1 MTEETPAPED
11 VPPVPPV
18 PPDVLPDVS
27 EGGRGIGGRGGGLV
41 RRLGAPAGALA
52 AVLAAF
58 AFVGLVDPNEPGHYP
73 ACPLLRLTGVY
84 CPGCGGLRSAYA
96 IAHGEPFTA
105 LGANA
110 LAVFG
115 YLGFAVVWL
124 RWFVV
129 CVRGRP
135 AVGVAAPVVPLR
147 AAHGWVICAVVLG
160 FTVIRNLPFGSF
172 LTP

>member
-1 MTEETPAPED
+1 MTEETPAPTD
-11 VPPVPPV
+11 VPG
-18 PPDVLPDVS
+18 DGRGAGDCGA
-27 EGGRGIGGRGGGLV
+27 GGRGVSGRGVGLV
-41 RRLGAPAGALA
+41 RRLGAPVGALA
-52 AVLAAF
+52 AVVAAF

-110 LAVFG
+110 LAVLG

-124 RWFVV
+124 RWFVA
-129 CVRGRP
+129 CVRGRRT
-135 AVGVAAPVVPLR
+135 VGVAGPVVPLR
-147 AAHGWVICAVVLG
+147 AVHGWVLGGVVLG
-160 FTVIRNLPFGSF
+160 FTVIRNFPFGSF

>member
-1 MTEETPAPED
+1 MTEETPAPSD
-11 VPPVPPV
+11 VP
-18 PPDVLPDVS
+18 S
-27 EGGRGIGGRGGGLV
+27 LV
-41 RRLGAPAGALA
+41 RRLGAPVGVLA

-73 ACPLLRLTGVY
+73 ACPLLRLTGLY

-96 IAHGEPFTA
+96 VAHGEPLAA
-105 LGANA
+105 LGGNA
-110 LAVFG
+110 LAVLG

-124 RWFVV
+124 RWFVE
-129 CVRGRP
+129 CVRWRTAGP
-135 AVGVAAPVVPLR
+135 VGAVASTGPVVALR
-147 AAHGWVICAVVLG
+147 AVHGWVLSGAVLG

>member
-1 MTEETPAPED
+1 MTEETPAPSD
-11 VPPVPPV
+11 
-18 PPDVLPDVS
+18 
-27 EGGRGIGGRGGGLV
+27 GRRAGLV
-41 RRLGAPAGALA
+41 GRLGAPVGVLA

-73 ACPLLRLTGVY
+73 ACPLLRLTGLY

-96 IAHGEPFTA
+96 VAHGEPLTA

-110 LAVFG
+110 LAVLG

-124 RWFVV
+124 RWFAD
-129 CVRGRP
+129 CARGRT
-135 AVGVAAPVVPLR
+135 AGPVVPLR
-147 AAHGWVICAVVLG
+147 AVHGWLLSGAVLG
-160 FTVIRNLPFGSF
+160 FTVIRNFPFGSF

>member
-1 MTEETPAPED
+1 M
-11 VPPVPPV
+11 
-18 PPDVLPDVS
+18 
-27 EGGRGIGGRGGGLV
+27 
-41 RRLGAPAGALA
+41 RRLAAPVGALA
-52 AVLAAF
+52 AVVAAF
-58 AFVGLVDPNEPGHYP
+58 AFVGLVNPNEPGHYP

-96 IAHGEPFTA
+96 VAHGEPLTA

-110 LAVFG
+110 LAVLG

-124 RWFVV
+124 RW
-129 CVRGRP
+129 CVECARGRMAVP
-135 AVGVAAPVVPLR
+135 AGAVGPVVPLR
-147 AAHGWVICAVVLG
+147 AVHGWVLGGMVLG

>member
-1 MTEETPAPED
+1 
-11 VPPVPPV
+11 VG
-18 PPDVLPDVS
+18 VLV
-27 EGGRGIGGRGGGLV
+27 
-41 RRLGAPAGALA
+41 

-58 AFVGLVDPNEPGHYP
+58 VFVGLVDPNEPGHYP

-96 IAHGEPFTA
+96 VAHGEPLTA

-110 LAVFG
+110 LAVLG

-124 RWFVV
+124 RWVGE
-129 CVRGRP
+129 CVRGRTAGSALP
-135 AVGVAAPVVPLR
+135 TGPGPVVPLR
-147 AAHGWVICAVVLG
+147 AVHGWVLGGAVLG

-172 LTP
+172 LRP

>member
-1 MTEETPAPED
+1 VRWA
-11 VPPVPPV
+11 
-18 PPDVLPDVS
+18 
-27 EGGRGIGGRGGGLV
+27 RGARLT
-41 RRLGAPAGALA
+41 RRLAAPVGALA
-52 AVLAAF
+52 AVVAAF

-96 IAHGEPFTA
+96 VAHGEPLTA

-110 LAVFG
+110 LAVLG
-115 YLGFAVVWL
+115 YLGFVVVWL
-124 RWFVV
+124 RWFVE
-129 CVRGRP
+129 CVRRRP
-135 AVGVAAPVVPLR
+135 AGPVVVLR
-147 AAHGWVICAVVLG
+147 GVHGWVIGGVVLG

>member
-1 MTEETPAPED
+1 MSAGRLGDVTEETPVPSAVPEPLDASDAPEAYG
-11 VPPVPPV
+11 
-18 PPDVLPDVS
+18 S
-27 EGGRGIGGRGGGLV
+27 RGAGLT
-41 RRLGAPAGALA
+41 RRLAAPVGALA
-52 AVLAAF
+52 AVVAAF

-96 IAHGEPFTA
+96 VAHGEPLTA

-110 LAVFG
+110 LAVLG
-115 YLGFAVVWL
+115 CLGFAAVWL
-124 RWFVV
+124 RWLLE
-129 CVRGRP
+129 CARGRM
-135 AVGVAAPVVPLR
+135 AASAGPVVPLR
-147 AAHGWVICAVVLG
+147 AVHGWVIGGVVLG